1 MGFMDKGEAD
11 AWLDINSQNKNFGL
25 LIDFHTLM
33 EHVHHAITGVDALK
47 QLQNVYKLKLSTIS
61 EALAV
66 TSFEV
71 TMPRF
76 LSSSGAH
83 VVIGNDVSYFSH
95 ISLHKKWNDPNSGF
109 KFRWKKELERFR
121 RSHMATIRDKMSTR
135 SPLYILATTSL
146 TESIAWANGLIN
158 YIDVTYEE
166 YAYGKFDT
174 AKAWHVTTKL
184 ATALITEISKS
195 REGALQSFE
204 AGDSDAIA
212 KVIFYAVLQSLDAMA
227 VISAQDYRD
236 SPVVSTELVKFLSLN
251 TSVEA
256 VDKLQTQSEELSSS
270 VKQLTRDVSG
280 ATKTIGS
287 VGNKADELKKLV
299 EALKRRVE
307 KLE

>member
-1 MGFMDKGEAD
+1 M
-11 AWLDINSQNKNFGL
+11 
-25 LIDFHTLM
+25 
-33 EHVHHAITGVDALK
+33 
-47 QLQNVYKLKLSTIS
+47 
-61 EALAV
+61 
-66 TSFEV
+66 
-71 TMPRF
+71 
-76 LSSSGAH
+76 
-83 VVIGNDVSYFSH
+83 
-95 ISLHKKWNDPNSGF
+95 
-109 KFRWKKELERFR
+109 
-121 RSHMATIRDKMSTR
+121 
-135 SPLYILATTSL
+135 
-146 TESIAWANGLIN
+146 
-158 YIDVTYEE
+158 
-166 YAYGKFDT
+166 
-174 AKAWHVTTKL
+174 TTKL

-227 VISAQDYRD
+227 VISALDYRD
-236 SPVVSTELVKFLSLN
+236 SPLVSSEHVKFLSLN